1 MKYYPLTLSIVLLGC
16 SQNIGSL
23 SIASTQPVEIDKRYQ
38 SIGLIEGK
46 SELITS
52 SSHKMVNIDEAIDN
66 ALTIFEADI
75 MTDVTLE
82 LTTSSIFM
90 TRRKLTVTGEGWKKK
105 EKYKN
110 GSAAE
115 YIIESNKRDEDD
127 FILIDGLRYKKE
139 ITNKNSKI
147 KLEDLPSQDGKK
159 IQKDNLKIKYDP
171 YTGDPIYK

>member
-1 MKYYPLTLSIVLLGC
+1 M
-16 SQNIGSL
+16 
-23 SIASTQPVEIDKRYQ
+23 E
-38 SIGLIEGK
+38 
-46 SELITS
+46 
-52 SSHKMVNIDEAIDN
+52 
-66 ALTIFEADI
+66 
-75 MTDVTLE
+75 
-82 LTTSSIFM
+82 
-90 TRRKLTVTGEGWKKK
+90 KK

-147 KLEDLPSQDGKK
+147 KLKDLPSQDGKK